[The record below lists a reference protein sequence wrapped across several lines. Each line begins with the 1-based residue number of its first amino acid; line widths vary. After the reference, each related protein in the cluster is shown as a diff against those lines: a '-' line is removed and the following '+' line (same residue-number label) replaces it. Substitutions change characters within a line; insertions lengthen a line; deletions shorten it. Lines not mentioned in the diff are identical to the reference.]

1 MATDSHKPRIL
12 VVFYSRTGNTRRAA
26 RAIARATDADVEE
39 IEDRASR
46 RGLLGYLK
54 SAYEALKQGQPTIVL
69 PRRDPSAY
77 DIVLV
82 GPNRPWAMR
91 CAGPVRAYLTRFAG
105 RLPALLRYAAV
116 AGPRTFRSNGADRR
130 EAAARDTDFDSGD
143 VGRAPAVLIG
153 EFVDSLLALGR
164 RCERA
169 TRGPQRSLR
178 PARRAVRARTS
189 GPKFGAEPQRAAG
202 WVNPACCSGGTCGG
216 ARPPGYGVR
225 TKVLLRS
232 SLCALRC
239 KPDMAVGS
247 PVREGTPPCV
257 ARRAP
262 GTVKVE

>member
-82 GPNRPWAMR
+82 GSPTWAS
-91 CAGPVRAYLTRFAG
+91 ALPGPVRAYLTRFAG
-105 RLPALLRYAAV
+105 RLPAVAFFVTCGGSGAENVLVQMGRAAV
-116 AGPRTFRSNGADRR
+116 KQPLATLILTQR
-130 EAAARDTDFDSGD
+130 D

-153 EFVDSLLALGR
+153 EFVDSLLRAWEALSKG
-164 RCERA
+164 A
-169 TRGPQRSLR
+169 TPAAQRETSLHQ
-178 PARRAVRARTS
+178 AWTS
-189 GPKFGAEPQRAAG
+189 SCNDNRK
-202 WVNPACCSGGTCGG
+202 
-216 ARPPGYGVR
+216 
-225 TKVLLRS
+225 
-232 SLCALRC
+232 
-239 KPDMAVGS
+239 S
-247 PVREGTPPCV
+247 P
-257 ARRAP
+257 
-262 GTVKVE
+262 